1 MNFDEQIIR
10 KGSKSVKWDQAESL
24 FLTTDALP
32 MWVAD
37 MDFKAP
43 QVVLDALKERLDHGV
58 FGYAFQDQDTQQA
71 VAGWLK
77 RRHGWTIQTDAVTF
91 TPGIVTAL
99 SFAVQAFTAPHDEV
113 VIQSPVYTP
122 FYQMIERNGR
132 TVSTNPLKIENNRY
146 MMDFD
151 DLEKKLSRPK
161 AKLMFLCHPHNPSG
175 RAWSKEELKRVG
187 DLCVKHG
194 VTVVSDEIHSD
205 LMLYGKQHVPFAS
218 LSDDIA
224 HITVTCI
231 APSKTFNLAG
241 LQASA
246 IIISDEEKRT
256 LFNNEVQRNGLS
268 KLNAFAIPAMEAA
281 YRHGD
286 EWLDALVLYL
296 EGNMKMAM
304 DYIDEYLPNM
314 RYMKP
319 DASYLLWLDIR
330 DYQFSQAELKRNL
343 LKKGKVILELG
354 HVYGHEGDGFI
365 RINLGCPASTVKEGL
380 KRLHQ
385 AFTLSAE

>member
-1 MNFDEQIIR
+1 M
-10 KGSKSVKWDQAESL
+10 
-24 FLTTDALP
+24 
-32 MWVAD
+32 
-37 MDFKAP
+37 
-43 QVVLDALKERLDHGV
+43 
-58 FGYAFQDQDTQQA
+58 
-71 VAGWLK
+71 
-77 RRHGWTIQTDAVTF
+77 
-91 TPGIVTAL
+91 TAL
-99 SFAVQAFTAPHDEV
+99 SFAVQAFTAPNDEV

-132 TVSTNPLKIENNRY
+132 IVSTNPLKIENNRY

-151 DLEKKLSRPK
+151 DLEKKLSRPE

-187 DLCVKHG
+187 DLCVQYG

-205 LMLYGKQHVPFAS
+205 LMLYGQPHVPFAS
-218 LSDDIA
+218 LSDEIA
-224 HITVTCI
+224 NITVTCI

-256 LFNNEVQRNGLS
+256 LFTNEVQRNGLS

-286 EWLDALVLYL
+286 EWLDSLVLYL
-296 EGNMKMAM
+296 ENNMKIAM
-304 DYIDEYLPNM
+304 DYIDDYLPSM

-330 DYQFSQAELKRNL
+330 DYELTQAELKRNL

-354 HVYGHEGDGFI
+354 NVYGHEGDGFI
-365 RINLGCPASTVKEGL
+365 RMNLGCPAGTVKEGL

-385 AFTLSAE
+385 AFTQSSE

>member
-1 MNFDEQIIR
+1 
-10 KGSKSVKWDQAESL
+10 
-24 FLTTDALP
+24 
-32 MWVAD
+32 
-37 MDFKAP
+37 
-43 QVVLDALKERLDHGV
+43 
-58 FGYAFQDQDTQQA
+58 
-71 VAGWLK
+71 
-77 RRHGWTIQTDAVTF
+77 
-91 TPGIVTAL
+91 
-99 SFAVQAFTAPHDEV
+99 
-113 VIQSPVYTP
+113 
-122 FYQMIERNGR
+122 
-132 TVSTNPLKIENNRY
+132 
-146 MMDFD
+146 
-151 DLEKKLSRPK
+151 
-161 AKLMFLCHPHNPSG
+161 
-175 RAWSKEELKRVG
+175 
-187 DLCVKHG
+187 
-194 VTVVSDEIHSD
+194 
-205 LMLYGKQHVPFAS
+205 MLYGKQHVPFAS

-256 LFNNEVQRNGLS
+256 LFNNEMQRNGLA

-296 EGNMKMAM
+296 ENNMKMAM
-304 DYIDEYLPNM
+304 DYMDEHLPNM

-343 LKKGKVILELG
+343 LKRGKVILELG
-354 HVYGHEGDGFI
+354 HVYGLEGDGFI
-365 RINLGCPASTVKEGL
+365 RMNLGCPASTVKEGL

-385 AFTLSAE
+385 AFMQSSN

>member
-71 VAGWLK
+71 VADWVK

-99 SFAVQAFTAPHDEV
+99 SFAVQAFTAPNDEV

-132 TVSTNPLKIENNRY
+132 IVSTNPLKIENNRY

-151 DLEKKLSRPK
+151 DLEKKLRRPE

-187 DLCVKHG
+187 DLCVQYG

-205 LMLYGKQHVPFAS
+205 LMLFGQPHVPFAS

-224 HITVTCI
+224 NITVTCI

-256 LFNNEVQRNGLS
+256 LFTNEVQRNGLS

-286 EWLDALVLYL
+286 EWLDSLVLYL
-296 EGNMKMAM
+296 ENNMKIAM
-304 DYIDEYLPNM
+304 DYIDEYLPSM

-330 DYQFSQAELKRNL
+330 DYELTQAELKRNL

-354 HVYGHEGDGFI
+354 NVYGHEGDGFI
-365 RINLGCPASTVKEGL
+365 RMNLGCPAGTVKEGL
-380 KRLHQ
+380 NRLHQ
-385 AFTLSAE
+385 AFTQSSE

>member
-71 VAGWLK
+71 VADWVK

-99 SFAVQAFTAPHDEV
+99 SFAVQAFTAPNDEV

-132 TVSTNPLKIENNRY
+132 IVSTNPLKIENNRY

-151 DLEKKLSRPK
+151 DLEKKLRRPE

-187 DLCVKHG
+187 DLCVQYG

-205 LMLYGKQHVPFAS
+205 LMLYGQPHVPFAS

-224 HITVTCI
+224 NITVTCI

-256 LFNNEVQRNGLS
+256 LFTNEVQRNGLS

-286 EWLDALVLYL
+286 EWLDSLVLYL
-296 EGNMKMAM
+296 ENNIKIAM
-304 DYIDEYLPNM
+304 DYIDEYLPSM

-330 DYQFSQAELKRNL
+330 DYELTQAELKRNL

-354 HVYGHEGDGFI
+354 NVYGHEGDGFI
-365 RINLGCPASTVKEGL
+365 RMNLGCPAGTVKEGL

-385 AFTLSAE
+385 AFTQSSE